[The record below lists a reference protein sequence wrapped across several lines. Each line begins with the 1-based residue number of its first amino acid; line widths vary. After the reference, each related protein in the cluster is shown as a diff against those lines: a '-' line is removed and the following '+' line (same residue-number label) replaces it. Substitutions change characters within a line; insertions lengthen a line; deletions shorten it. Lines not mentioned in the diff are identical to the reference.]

1 MKKMEKGITLIS
13 LIVTIIVLL
22 ILSGITVSLTIGND
36 GLLTKSKE
44 IGENIEQS
52 ELEAQEKIN
61 SLEQQLGYI
70 DDGTTE
76 EIDTNPPKI
85 TDITL
90 IFDTETSVKVTISVT
105 EKESG
110 IEKIEYS
117 IDGGATYVTPVDKL
131 SKTHTFTGLSNNGR
145 YNVKVKVTDL
155 AGNYAEAEKNIIGT
169 GYVISYDTN
178 GGSNGPDS
186 QVKYYNEDLILSSTT
201 PTRTG
206 YTFQG
211 WSTTS
216 TGSVAYAAGATYSGN
231 ANMKLYAVWKANT
244 YTITYNANGGSGAPS
259 SQTKNYGETL
269 TLSSTKP
276 TRTGYAF
283 QGWSTTSTGSVAYA
297 AGATYSGNANM
308 NLYAVWKVSTLTVSS
323 SDTFFG
329 DAYVVNNNYG
339 NYVAN
344 NGNLGIEVN
353 ASAGY
358 GNTYSISGQRDSINK
373 IDLSGYTYITFNV
386 APFQTTQ
393 NYGGDGLPVSGGAG
407 TITTTA
413 YGKVG
418 GKTVQ
423 FNQKTKL
430 SDLGLNLTQAQ
441 TISVYAFIQNY
452 SPWSNW
458 YGGVSTIN
466 VTSIVLE

>member
-206 YTFQG
+206 Y
-211 WSTTS
+211 S
-216 TGSVAYAAGATYSGN
+216 
-231 ANMKLYAVWKANT
+231 
-244 YTITYNANGGSGAPS
+244 
-259 SQTKNYGETL
+259 
-269 TLSSTKP
+269 
-276 TRTGYAF
+276 F